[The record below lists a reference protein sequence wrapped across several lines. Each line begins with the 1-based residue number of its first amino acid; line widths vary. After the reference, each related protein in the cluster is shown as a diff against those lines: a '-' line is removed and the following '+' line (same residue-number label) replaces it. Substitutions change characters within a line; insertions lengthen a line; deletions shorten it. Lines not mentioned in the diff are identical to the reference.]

1 MQPNYLASRALACLL
16 LADPD
21 AKIAALDALHANW
34 QRGIVPLPDSTE
46 PALSI
51 DTPGRPEKPL
61 LVATNGARPQSLT
74 LLDSI
79 GLSP

>member
-1 MQPNYLASRALACLL
+1 MDARGRAVPGAVAEGRVRGYPLSYIL
-16 LADPD
+16 
-21 AKIAALDALHANW
+21 LHANW